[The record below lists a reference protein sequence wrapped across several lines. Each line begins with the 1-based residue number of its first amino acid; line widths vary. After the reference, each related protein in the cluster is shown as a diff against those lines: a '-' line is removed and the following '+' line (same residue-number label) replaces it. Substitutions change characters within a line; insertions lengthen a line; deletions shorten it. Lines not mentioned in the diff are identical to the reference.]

1 MIHDFRSDSK
11 SRIKN
16 QESRIEVS
24 GSYMRDLDW
33 HAPDTPLRESVL
45 RAMAIGLAGVIGIA
59 WAARPPLQ
67 LGALHTAKAA
77 VVFATTMMIAFG
89 FVGDHHPFLRFGPA
103 NQVTMIRA
111 MLVALIAGLIGE
123 PTTPRVAGAAS
134 SAAVIMTVLDGVDG
148 FLARRSRMVSA
159 FGARFDMETDAVFV
173 MAMSILVWQHTKT
186 GPWILLGGMMRYAF
200 ILAGSWLPWMARPL
214 RPTRRARVISACH
227 MAGLSVALAPV
238 VPSPL
243 NTIVVASTL
252 AALTWSFAA
261 DVRRLWRME

>member
-1 MIHDFRSDSK
+1 MS
-11 SRIKN
+11 
-16 QESRIEVS
+16 VL
-24 GSYMRDLDW
+24 GW
-33 HAPDTPLRESVL
+33 HAPETPLRESVL
-45 RAMAIGLAGVIGIA
+45 RAIALGLAGVIAIA
-59 WAARPPLQ
+59 WVARPPLQ
-67 LGALHTAKAA
+67 LGVLYAAKAA
-77 VVFATTMMIAFG
+77 VVFGTTMMIAFG

-103 NQVTMIRA
+103 NHVTMIRA

-134 SAAVIMTVLDGVDG
+134 GAAVIMTVLDGVDG
-148 FLARRSRMVSA
+148 FLARRSRMASI

-238 VPSPL
+238 VPPPL
-243 NTIVVASTL
+243 SAIVVASTL

-261 DVRRLWRME
+261 DVRRLWRLE